1 MMNVLARPF
10 ELVGRMV
17 LALAADI
24 GKASILLWHAL
35 KAVFIPPYEHKLLF
49 KQIEQIGIS
58 SLPVVLVVNTFVG
71 MVFALNSFAGFERFS
86 AAEFTAPV
94 VALAITR
101 EMAPVMTAL
110 IVAARAGSAMAA
122 EIGTMKVTEQ
132 IDALWTLATNPI
144 NYLVVPRLVA
154 AILVMP
160 LLVLVADSIGLWGG
174 YVVATGILGQ
184 SPEIYVQGTWSIL
197 TYNDILGGLIKA
209 TVFGFL
215 LALISCHYGFTT
227 KGGAEGVGISTT
239 RTVVVSFIVILV
251 ADFFLT
257 RMLNWG

>member
-1 MMNVLARPF
+1 M
-10 ELVGRMV
+10 LVGR
-17 LALAADI
+17 
-24 GKASILLWHAL
+24 AL
-35 KAVFIPPYEHKLLF
+35 KSLVMPPFEHKLLF
-49 KQIEQIGIS
+49 KQMEQVGIN
-58 SLPVVLVVNTFVG
+58 SLPVVVVVNMFVG

-132 IDALWTLATNPI
+132 VDALWTLATNPI
-144 NYLVVPRLVA
+144 NYLVVPRLLA
-154 AILVMP
+154 AILMMP
-160 LLVLVADSIGLWGG
+160 LLVLIADSIGLWGG

-184 SPEIYVQGTWSIL
+184 TPEIYVQGTWSVL
-197 TYNDILGGLIKA
+197 TAGDVMGGLIKA

-215 LALISCHYGFTT
+215 LGLIACHFGFST
-227 KGGAEGVGISTT
+227 KGGAEGVGVSTT

-257 RMLNWG
+257 RMMNWG